1 MWKKRRAV
9 YSDQGSY
16 RNHSKPSLLWNTID
30 KNTILGG
37 ASPKEHGH
45 ATGLKF
51 QIHTTATNYTLTE
64 GTESTIWVSDPS
76 NINLTDTVNPPS
88 DDIRN
93 DTTTADTD
101 KSTVSPGAHGLV
113 FSTRCKVGLSG
124 GRDRGD
130 TINMQYNIENGGS
143 GYKVGDFIIVKSSQ
157 LGATGGANNLVKITV
172 TSVV

>member
-30 KNTILGG
+30 KNTRLGG

-45 ATGLKF
+45 VTGLKF
-51 QIHTTATNYTLTE
+51 EIHTAASYTLTA
-64 GTESTIWVSDPS
+64 GSESTIWVSDPS

-93 DTTTADTD
+93 DTATADAD
-101 KSTVSPGAHGLV
+101 KSTVSPGARGLV

-124 GRDRGD
+124 NQTKED
-130 TINMQYNIENGGS
+130 TINMQYNIKNSGS

-157 LGATGGANNLVKITV
+157 LGGTGGVSNLVKITV

>member
-30 KNTILGG
+30 KNTRLGG

-51 QIHTTATNYTLTE
+51 QIHTTASYTLTE

-93 DTTTADTD
+93 DTATADAD

-113 FSTRCKVGLSG
+113 FSTRCKVGLG
-124 GRDRGD
+124 GNQTKED
-130 TINMQYNIENGGS
+130 TIHMQYNIENGGS
-143 GYKVGDFIIVKSSQ
+143 GYSVGDFIIVKSSQ
-157 LGATGGANNLVKITV
+157 LGATGQLENLVKITV

>member
-16 RNHSKPSLLWNTID
+16 RNHSKPSLLWNTVD
-30 KNTILGG
+30 KNTRLGG
-37 ASPKEHGH
+37 ASPKESGH

-51 QIHTTATNYTLTE
+51 EIHTADSYTLIA

-76 NINLTDTVNPPS
+76 NINLTDAVNPAS

-93 DTTTADTD
+93 DTATADAN
-101 KSTVSPGAHGLV
+101 KSITSAGSHGLV

-124 GRDRGD
+124 TKAKKDI
-130 TINMQYNIENGGS
+130 INMQYNIENGGS

-157 LGATGGANNLVKITV
+157 LGATGGANNLVKITI